1 MTLRTIALLAAALAQ
16 HDPPLLTLLVVGC
29 AHGCTQCILAAIT
42 ARARPTESKGTAFG
56 LFNLASGLFML
67 FASVMAVMGNVRSD
81 DRVLGRIRA
90 GLPT

>member
-29 AHGCTQCILAAIT
+29 AHWLHAMHPCRHYRPG
-42 ARARPTESKGTAFG
+42 PTESKGTAFG